1 MTGLERYRGPVDV
14 EQAVLQVEAEPHMSE
29 AADRL
34 DVQKL
39 ISAFRRRRGLFLGI
53 FLACIAL
60 AGVVTLM
67 QDPSYTSLS
76 RVMINIREQQVAP
89 TQDQGVLS
97 ALPDTS
103 PAVDTEVAVI
113 GSRHLARRVARELR
127 LDRTADFNPAPSG
140 PSLLDRLMA
149 IFEPTPPTPKPDPAA
164 VDQAIVDRVLKGL
177 SVSRVAETYAI
188 DISYSADDPKM
199 AAQIANAF
207 ARLYVAEQVEAKSNA
222 NAQAG
227 VFLSRRIEQ
236 LQQQAVSDAAKVQ
249 QYRVEHDLLST
260 SGASLTE
267 QEISAY
273 NQRVA
278 EARVEAAADEAR
290 LATARQQLAGGSTGE
305 DVGEALNSAVIQSLR
320 GQRVAISARVADLQG
335 RYGPRHPD
343 ILKAQR
349 ELKDLDSQIQ
359 GEVGRVISN
368 LEAKQQVSRQ
378 RLASITGS
386 LSTAR
391 GTLSQNNKAMV
402 GLSELQQKAD
412 ASQALY
418 ESYLN
423 RYKQT
428 GAQEGTEQP
437 DARVISEARI
447 PSKPSSPNIPLNLIF
462 GAMLGLAAGLVA
474 VIVSEMLD
482 SSLTTAEDVER
493 RLGRRYLAGIPLLS
507 SSVKR
512 AGRWVTPTNAIV
524 QRPESAFAEAY
535 RNLRASLRYS
545 TLNGPVTVIAISSAL
560 PQEGKTTTS
569 ICLARS
575 AALQGL
581 RVVLVD
587 CDTRRR
593 DLNRLVKGRARP
605 AGLLEVL
612 TGEAPLADALVQ
624 DDATTMMILPL
635 NASTVGAHDPI
646 GGEQMD
652 ALLANLRRAFDLV
665 ILDTTP
671 ILPTADTRMLSTKV
685 DVVVLV
691 ARWRKTSAHAVQ
703 AALHLLPGEGLTVAG
718 VVLNRIHLGQQAR
731 FGFGDPAYYYR
742 KYAQYYA

>member
-14 EQAVLQVEAEPHMSE
+14 EQTVLQVEAEPHVSE

-39 ISAFRRRRGLFLGI
+39 ISAFRRRRALFLS
-53 FLACIAL
+53 LLAACIAL
-60 AGVVTLM
+60 AGVVTLV
-67 QDPSYTSLS
+67 QDRSYTSAS

-89 TQDQGVLS
+89 TEDQGVLS
-97 ALPDTS
+97 ALPSTS
-103 PAVDTEVAVI
+103 PVVDSEVEVI
-113 GSRHLARRVARELR
+113 GSRHLARRVARDLR
-127 LDRTADFNPAPSG
+127 LDRTAAFNPKPTG
-140 PSLLDRLMA
+140 PSLRDRLLA
-149 IFEPTPPTPKPDPAA
+149 FIGLTPPAPKPTAA
-164 VDQAIVDRVLKGL
+164 AIDQAIVDRVLKGL
-177 SVSRVAETYAI
+177 SVTRVGETYAI
-188 DISYSADDPKM
+188 DISYSADDPKT
-199 AAQIANAF
+199 AALIANTF
-207 ARLYVAEQVEAKSNA
+207 ARLYVSEQVEAKSNA
-222 NAQAG
+222 NVHAG
-227 VFLSRRIEQ
+227 TFLAGRIQQ

-278 EARVEAAADEAR
+278 EARGEAAADEAR
-290 LATARQQLAGGSTGE
+290 LATARQQLASGSTGE

-320 GQRVAISARVADLQG
+320 GQRVAVSARVADLQG

-349 ELKDLDSQIQ
+349 ELQDIDAQIQ
-359 GEVGRVISN
+359 GEIGRVISN
-368 LEAKQQVSRQ
+368 LEAKREVSRQ
-378 RLASITGS
+378 RLASITAS

-391 GTLSQNNKAMV
+391 GTLTQNNRAMV

-428 GAQEGTEQP
+428 GAQEGAEQA
-437 DARVISEARI
+437 DARLISEARI
-447 PSKPSSPNIPLNLIF
+447 PSEPSSPNIPLNLVF

-474 VIVSEMLD
+474 VIVSEILD
-482 SSLTTAEDVER
+482 SSLTTAEDIER
-493 RLGRRYLAGIPLLS
+493 RLGRRYLAGVPLLS
-507 SSVKR
+507 SLKGGPR
-512 AGRWVTPTNAIV
+512 TAPINAIV
-524 QRPESAFAEAY
+524 QWPQSAFAEAY

-545 TLNGPVTVIAISSAL
+545 TLNGPVQVMAISSAL

-587 CDTRRR
+587 CDTHRR
-593 DLNRLVKGRARP
+593 DLNRLVKGRAHSP
-605 AGLLEVL
+605 GLMEVL
-612 TGEAPLADALVQ
+612 AGEASLKDALVQ
-624 DDATTMMILPL
+624 DEATTTMILPL
-635 NASTVGAHDPI
+635 NASVVAARDYI
-646 GGEQMD
+646 GGEAMD
-652 ALLANLRRAFDLV
+652 GLLAELRRTFDLV

-691 ARWRKTSAHAVQ
+691 ARWRKTSAHAIQ
-703 AALHLLPGEGLTVAG
+703 AALHLLPAEGLNVAG
-718 VVLNRIHLGQQAR
+718 VVLNRIHMGQQAR

-742 KYAQYYA
+742 KYARYYA